1 MLVVCLSHLQL
12 IPDVLWPPNQ
22 QLTTLHV
29 FAFAHLS
36 HYHTSGYICLP
47 IWTLKW
53 ENGQWNKQHKALLQW
68 KKEENSV
75 VFFELHQFWKFGSKP
90 SIKGDG
96 SREKERVHTLVSL
109 GCTSLCW
116 LGSLIHLKNTVDFSC
131 LHQREERCSF
141 LTGPCLFGLK
151 QFGFKLKT
159 RKTSL
164 V

>member
-75 VFFELHQFWKFGSKP
+75 VFFWAA
-90 SIKGDG
+90 SILKIWFKAVNKRRWFKRKGESTHTGFFRMYIPLLAWLVDTPEEH
-96 SREKERVHTLVSL
+96 SRFLLPTSERGEMLFSHRSL
-109 GCTSLCW
+109 
-116 LGSLIHLKNTVDFSC
+116 LIWFETVWI
-131 LHQREERCSF
+131 Q
-141 LTGPCLFGLK
+141 T
-151 QFGFKLKT
+151 
-159 RKTSL
+159 
-164 V
+164 